1 MTVVPPSLLALT
13 SAHELER
20 AVCGSVEIDVDL
32 LEKNTDYG
40 KCALLV
46 PPARSL
52 AAPLHCTCRSC
63 VFCRVSIFVNLQ
75 STPRRT
81 TSLASCFGA

>member
-40 KCALLV
+40 AF
-46 PPARSL
+46 A
-52 AAPLHCTCRSC
+52 
-63 VFCRVSIFVNLQ
+63 
-75 STPRRT
+75 
-81 TSLASCFGA
+81 